1 MKRAISKASTQVNDN
16 LASPPPTSGDLVPT
30 KRWQAMW
37 QMKTNYNHMKIMCF
51 MNYKITGFVWV
62 FLLIHQWVNAQ
73 MYEDTWQTER
83 TFKTTATFVVSVN
96 NKYGSVVVSTWDK
109 DSIRISVT
117 RRVSE
122 KSKERLKRMVESID
136 IRFREGNGQV
146 WAETVVGSKHT
157 TFIQDVKEA
166 GNFASATPRTR
177 IDYKIMVPSYVNIE
191 VTNKY
196 GDVVLPSFSGNAK
209 IDLSNGN
216 LQARDFKG
224 YTEMNL
230 AFGSAEIRSI
240 KQGRVFLNFMNFVCD
255 ASDKLTL
262 EGRSSEIRIKEA
274 GQLKI
279 DSRRD
284 RLSLGQVKELEATT
298 YFSSLN
304 CLNLKEF
311 VRLNLTYGRLE
322 QLTMAR
328 DFKGCEIVSQT
339 CDVNLRL
346 MTPVAYSALIQSG
359 KTLNLPV
366 GLKPESIDYKSLIH
380 SEPMRFNYLKR
391 MPADKIK
398 VNISD
403 GELKIEHQ

>member
-1 MKRAISKASTQVNDN
+1 
-16 LASPPPTSGDLVPT
+16 
-30 KRWQAMW
+30 
-37 QMKTNYNHMKIMCF
+37 
-51 MNYKITGFVWV
+51 MNYKITGVIWIF
-62 FLLIHQWVNAQ
+62 FLIHQWINAQ

-83 TFKTTATFVVSVN
+83 TFKASGTYVVSVN
-96 NKYGSVVVSTWDK
+96 NKYGSVVVSTWEK
-109 DSIRISVT
+109 DSVRISVI

-122 KSKERLKRMVESID
+122 KSRERLKRMVESID
-136 IRFREGNGQV
+136 IRFREGTGQV

-166 GNFASATPRTR
+166 GNFSSATPRTR
-177 IDYKIMVPSYVNIE
+177 IDYKIMVPANVSVEI
-191 VTNKY
+191 TNKY
-196 GDVVLPSFSGNAK
+196 GDVVLPSLSGNAK

-224 YTEMNL
+224 LAEMNL

-240 KQGRVFLNFMNFVCD
+240 KQGKVFLNFMNFVCD
-255 ASDKLTL
+255 ASDKLSL

-284 RLSLGQVKELEATT
+284 RLSLGQVKVLEATT
-298 YFSSLN
+298 YFSSLS

-311 VRLNLTYGRLE
+311 VRLDLTYGRLE
-322 QLTMAR
+322 QLTMDR

-339 CDVNLRL
+339 CDVNLRCVA
-346 MTPVAYSALIQSG
+346 PAAYSALIRSNKPIKVPG
-359 KTLNLPV
+359 GVKSEVAGYESVIKTEPV
-366 GLKPESIDYKSLIH
+366 
-380 SEPMRFNYLKR
+380 RFNYLKR

-398 VNISD
+398 VNILD
-403 GELKIEHQ
+403 GELIIEHE